1 MRYVPKQVMPDQ
13 PDTLAE
19 IPNLWSSARRGGAK
33 KCTAIEGASTRDE
46 RYPFEH
52 DYDRLLFSTPVRR
65 MADKTQVFPLER
77 NDSVRTRLTHSHEVS
92 NLARSI
98 GNRLVRTSP
107 EIFGSPIADQAAPV
121 ILATVGLA
129 HDLGNPPF
137 GHQGETAIRRWFHE
151 QQVTLFG
158 TSPTDEVPPEF
169 RRDFL
174 NFEGNAHTL
183 RLITRLQVS
192 SGGFGLDLT
201 AATLAAL
208 MKYTAPSNRAGDLAP
223 RKTKATS
230 KPGFFASEKDIVS
243 WITQTTGLKEGER
256 HPLTWLMEAC
266 DDIAYS
272 VLDIEDAIKKSII
285 SPEDVLAYLKRL
297 SANEIPQALVR
308 KLEEDFAKADTDR
321 RASRASE
328 IKTSYLRTR
337 LIECLI
343 TGAADAFLVSRDA
356 IFEQRHTSPLLEGA
370 SSVSPLYTSLKS
382 FARAHAYNHPSVLRT
397 ELQGAVAISK
407 LMDWFWKA
415 IHLREDAADPTS
427 RRKTAFAAYAYALIS
442 DNYRVEFEERARAQ
456 DLPLRYCEL
465 QLLTDMISGM
475 TDGFVMETFNDLE
488 PLSHA

>member
-1 MRYVPKQVMPDQ
+1 MNDQ
-13 PDTLAE
+13 PDAPAE
-19 IPNLWSSARRGGAK
+19 TPNLWSSARRGGAK
-33 KCTAIEGASTRDE
+33 KCAAVDGGSTRDR

-65 MADKTQVFPLER
+65 MADKTQVFPLEK

-98 GNRLVRTSP
+98 GNRLVRTKP
-107 EIFGSPIADQAAPV
+107 GIFGSSDADQAAPV

-137 GHQGETAIRRWFHE
+137 GHQGETAIRRWFNE
-151 QQVTLFG
+151 QETTLFG
-158 TSPTDEVPPEF
+158 TEATGQVSPEL

-208 MKYTAPSNRAGDLAP
+208 MKYTAPSSRAGDLASC
-223 RKTKATS
+223 KTKATS
-230 KPGFFASEKDIVS
+230 KPGFFAAETDIVS
-243 WITQTTGLKEGER
+243 WIRKNTGLKEGER

-272 VLDIEDAIKKSII
+272 VLDVEDAIKKSII

-297 SANEIPQALVR
+297 GAQNAPDALV
-308 KLEEDFAKADTDR
+308 KQLDDDFAKADKDQ

-356 IFEQRHTSPLLEGA
+356 IFGQRHATALLEG
-370 SSVSPLYTSLKS
+370 VSTVSTLYAKLKI

-397 ELQGAVAISK
+397 ESPGCGR
-407 LMDWFWKA
+407 DF
-415 IHLREDAADPTS
+415 EADGMVLGCHS
-427 RRKTAFAAYAYALIS
+427 LKRGRCRS
-442 DNYRVEFEERARAQ
+442 DIEAQ
-456 DLPLRYCEL
+456 DSVCCICLRVD
-465 QLLTDMISGM
+465 Q
-475 TDGFVMETFNDLE
+475 
-488 PLSHA
+488 